1 MKQCD
6 VIVIGAG
13 IIGAACAWQ
22 LAKRGQSVT
31 LIDNGQPGATAAGMG
46 HLVCM
51 DDDPA
56 ELALSAW
63 SLERWRAITPRMP
76 DNCAWRG
83 CGTLWLAESEEEM
96 SVADEKQRRMAGH
109 QVHSERQTPQQIAS
123 GQRLQ
128 ARAIVVACG
137 LEANALLAENWLRPK
152 KGQLAI
158 TDRYRPRVQHQLV
171 ELGYGASAHGGGTS
185 VAFNLQPR
193 PTGQLLIGSSR
204 QFDNRERELDLPLLA
219 QMLDRA
225 RHFVPALATLNI
237 IRCWS
242 GLRAASKDGNPLI
255 GPHPA
260 RRGVWLALGHEG
272 LGVTTAPA
280 TAELLAAQILDE
292 RSPLAPDAWLP
303 VRLCQQE
310 AIA

>member
-1 MKQCD
+1 
-6 VIVIGAG
+6 AG
-13 IIGAACAWQ
+13 GLWVPGDGILYAPNVARWLITDAGNHLTC
-22 LAKRGQSVT
+22 LRDSVQT
-31 LIDNGQPGATAAGMG
+31 I
-46 HLVCM
+46 
-51 DDDPA
+51 
-56 ELALSAW
+56 
-63 SLERWRAITPRMP
+63 
-76 DNCAWRG
+76 
-83 CGTLWLAESEEEM
+83 EEP
-96 SVADEKQRRMAGH
+96 
-109 QVHSERQTPQQIAS
+109 QVLLAS
-123 GQRLQ
+123 GKRQQ

-158 TDRYRPRVQHQLV
+158 TDRYQPRVHHQLV

-242 GLRAASKDGNPLI
+242 GLRAASPDGNPLI
-255 GPHPA
+255 GPHPT
-260 RRGVWLALGHEG
+260 RRGLWLALGHE
-272 LGVTTAPA
+272 
-280 TAELLAAQILDE
+280 
-292 RSPLAPDAWLP
+292 
-303 VRLCQQE
+303 
-310 AIA
+310 

>member
-31 LIDNGQPGATAAGMG
+31 LIDDGQPGATAAGMG

-76 DNCAWRG
+76 NNCAWRG

-96 SVADEKQRRMAGH
+96 AVAGDKQRRMAGH
-109 QVHSERQTPQQIAS
+109 QVHSELQTPQQIAGREPLLRGGLAGGLWVPGDGIVYAPNVARWLITDAGNHLTCLRDSVQTIEEPQVLLAS

-152 KGQLAI
+152 KANWRLPIATSRGCI
-158 TDRYRPRVQHQLV
+158 T
-171 ELGYGASAHGGGTS
+171 S
-185 VAFNLQPR
+185 
-193 PTGQLLIGSSR
+193 
-204 QFDNRERELDLPLLA
+204 
-219 QMLDRA
+219 
-225 RHFVPALATLNI
+225 
-237 IRCWS
+237 
-242 GLRAASKDGNPLI
+242 
-255 GPHPA
+255 
-260 RRGVWLALGHEG
+260 WLSW
-272 LGVTTAPA
+272 VTAPVP
-280 TAELLAAQILDE
+280 TAAAP
-292 RSPLAPDAWLP
+292 RW
-303 VRLCQQE
+303 RLTFSRGQPASC
-310 AIA
+310 